1 MDPLEGMMT
10 RKQSLEAIST
20 KQQRIAEIAAV
31 DSQRALT
38 SLSHHIDLDW
48 LHEAHRQTRKDG
60 AVGIDG
66 QTSTDYAKELDTN
79 LQSLLDQAKTGTYR
93 APPVRRVHIPKGKGK
108 TRPLGIPT
116 FEDKVLQRA
125 VKMALEPVY
134 EQDFLDCS
142 YGFRPGRSAHDA
154 VEALWQ
160 GLMEMGGG
168 WVLEVDIQSYFDAI
182 DHRAL
187 RDLLEQRVRDGVLV
201 RLIGKW
207 LRAGVM
213 EEGRHMQPDT
223 GTPQGGVI
231 SPILANIYLHEV
243 LDKWFEQEVRPRLR
257 NRSFL
262 VRYAD
267 DFIIVFADRQ
277 DALRVQTVLAKR
289 FARYG
294 LTLHP
299 EKTRLVRF
307 RKPPRR
313 KQPPEEWEQQRPGSF
328 DFLGFTHFWK
338 RSRRGKWAVGRK
350 TAKDRFTRALKRIAI
365 WCRRNRHR
373 PLKEQ
378 HKTLSSKLT
387 GHCQYYGITG
397 NSGAL
402 GRFRL
407 MMTRTWRKWLDQRS
421 QNGRMSW
428 ERFNRLEARYGLP
441 PAICFHSVYRQAA
454 KPFP

>member
-1 MDPLEGMMT
+1 MT
-10 RKQSLEAIST
+10 RKQSLEVIST

-38 SLSHHIDLDW
+38 SLSQHIDLDW
-48 LHEAHRQTRKDG
+48 LREAHHRTRKDG

-66 QTSTDYAKELDTN
+66 QRSTDYAEALEEN
-79 LQSLLDQAKTGTYR
+79 LQSLMDRAKSGTYR
-93 APPVRRVHIPKGKGK
+93 APPVRRAYIPKGKGK
-108 TRPLGIPT
+108 RRALGIPT
-116 FEDKVLQRA
+116 FEDKVLQQA
-125 VKMALEPVY
+125 VKMVLEPVY

-154 VEALWQ
+154 LEALWR
-160 GLMEMGGG
+160 GMMDLGGG
-168 WVLEVDIQSYFDAI
+168 WVLEVDIQSYFDTI
-182 DHRAL
+182 DHQAL
-187 RDLLEQRVRDGVLV
+187 RDLLKRRVRDGVLV
-201 RLIGKW
+201 RLVGKW

-213 EEGRHMQPDT
+213 EEGRHLQPET

-231 SPILANIYLHEV
+231 SPLLANIYLHEV
-243 LDKWFEQEVRPRLR
+243 LDTWFEQEVRPRMR

-262 VRYAD
+262 IRYAD
-267 DFIIVFADRQ
+267 DFIMVFADRQ
-277 DALRVQTVLAKR
+277 DALRVQGVLAKR
-289 FARYG
+289 FERFG

-350 TAKDRFTRALKRIAI
+350 TAKDRFTRALKRVAV

-378 HKTLSSKLT
+378 HRILSSKLT
-387 GHCQYYGITG
+387 GHCRYYGITG
-397 NSGAL
+397 NSGAI
-402 GRFRL
+402 GSFRT
-407 MMTRTWRKWLDQRS
+407 MMTRIWRKWLDRRS
-421 QNGRMSW
+421 QNGKMSW
-428 ERFNRLEARYGLP
+428 KRFVRLQGRYGLP
-441 PAICFHSVYRQAA
+441 PAICYHSAYRRAV
-454 KPFP
+454 KP